1 MTKERDTELRHAIL
15 EELANTP
22 QGYMQTEKA
31 LRASLR
37 LSVCPPPEEAEVH
50 VAMRRLEADAMTHC
64 EVDAL
69 GVKRW
74 CITGIGR
81 AALYES

>member
-1 MTKERDTELRHAIL
+1 MTERATELRHALL

-22 QGYMQTEKA
+22 AGYLQPEKA

-37 LSVCPPPEEAEVH
+37 LSVCPPPTEAEVDT
-50 VAMRRLEADAMTHC
+50 ALRRCEADAMTHC

-69 GVKRW
+69 GSKRW

-81 AALYES
+81 AAIYAQ